1 MASFADKP
9 IHFFTSSDEWQRF
22 LENDPDDSGVRL
34 QLRKKTSSA
43 PGITWQEAVDV
54 ALCYGWIDGQAGRF
68 DDDYTLQA
76 FTPRRKNSPWSQI
89 NQGHVARL
97 IDEGRMRPGGQ
108 AEIDRAKADGR
119 WDAAYRQKDA
129 VPSADLQAALD
140 ASPAAAA
147 MYATLSKQ
155 NSFAILFRIA
165 NVKRAET
172 RARKI
177 AEAIAMLERGE
188 THYPQKSVA
197 PPKT

>member
-9 IHFFTSSDEWQRF
+9 IHFFRTTEEWERF
-22 LENDPDDSGVRL
+22 LENDPHDDGVRL
-34 QLRKKTSSA
+34 QLRKKSSSA
-43 PGITWQEAVDV
+43 PGITWQEALDV
-54 ALCYGWIDGQAGRF
+54 ALCFGWIDGQAGRF

-97 IDEGRMRPGGQ
+97 IEEGRMRAGGI
-108 AEIDRAKADGR
+108 AEIERAKADGR
-119 WDAAYRQKDA
+119 WDAAYRQKDHA
-129 VPSADLQAALD
+129 APDDLQAALD

-147 MYATLSKQ
+147 AWAKLSKQ
-155 NSFAILFRIA
+155 NSFAIVFRIQ

-177 AEAIAMLERGE
+177 AEYIAMLERGE
-188 THYPQKSVA
+188 TIYPQK
-197 PPKT
+197 TT